1 MLNTKFI
8 LFASL
13 MAALPLSGVA
23 QQAET
28 PASEFYPVNFDKTAT
43 LSRTDRYTNSIG
55 FSSPSDGAQTIAV
68 GQQSSKLVY
77 NERLDQSFKAK
88 AGESITPSVAYTP
101 GTWMHTYIY
110 LDCGKDGRFSFELNA
125 DNTIPEGSD
134 VMSFSYYQACNS
146 LGETGLSN
154 SNSVAPP
161 AFTIPADLP
170 NGFYRLRY
178 KVDWNNIDAGGN
190 NAEGNLITAN
200 GGVIV
205 DTRLNIHGDKV
216 KMSCAATA
224 GGSIL
229 KADGTDFS
237 SEEIP
242 FGQPYVIKAVPASG
256 FTLSHVVIRHGHNLE
271 GDSLVYGMPQYIDV
285 TIPSFLFREGE
296 FTIPAEYVDGDV
308 RLIPY
313 FCVSS
318 GVNETGEDYAVN
330 FDKETLEN
338 ANAERILRSFKI
350 AATNGGSTTI
360 TVPTT
365 ETTVYRDLTNK
376 EVSAVP
382 GDAVITTVRYTGEP
396 MHFYLYVDYNQDG
409 RFDILFDTNG
419 LPTQSGELVSYTYYN
434 GMNSLGETFDTP
446 EQAGT
451 AFPTFTIPEMLPIGV
466 YRARL
471 KVDYNNCDPG
481 GQWTEGGTENQIDAN
496 GGYVVDFLLNVH
508 NAEHKLTINT
518 TNGSIHGVNNAG
530 LPPTIQPFTVRTICP
545 KAAVTGFVTDS
556 ITIRHGLNLDGPQY
570 IRGNRQW
577 SVYKKAYASSITL
590 PKDSTNGDVIITAD
604 FKPTADADYEL
615 VWSDEFDAPDG
626 TQPDASKW
634 ERCDRQSPTWKRFL
648 SINDE
653 EHVLT
658 GFIEDGQ
665 FVARCIPNPFK
676 GTDNVA
682 MISGGIRT
690 KGKYSFTYGK
700 VEGRLKTEP
709 HAGNFPAFW
718 MLPQN
723 SVEGWPYD
731 GEIDIWEQIDGQNI
745 SHHTIH
751 TKWANGKS
759 DGSECQGQ
767 GNNPAKSGQNGNTT
781 NGYYHTFGL
790 EWTEKMLTWYVDGKK
805 VFSYAKSTDQSH
817 LDLGQWPF
825 DAPFYIILNQSV
837 GNGSWAANV
846 DTGHTYETLFDWV
859 RVYQKKAPSTGI
871 DNVEKSSD
879 MDVYVY
885 PGTIRIVTPE
895 TKKVIVAD
903 LEGRIIFSEALQ
915 GNHNIAVHK
924 GIYVMNGKKVLV
936 P

>member
-1 MLNTKFI
+1 MKAKYVFFVSVLT
-8 LFASL
+8 
-13 MAALPLSGVA
+13 ALPLDSVA

-28 PASEFYPVNFDKTAT
+28 SAGESYPVNFDKTSV
-43 LSRTDRYTNSIG
+43 LSRTDRYTNSVS

-68 GQQSSKLVY
+68 GQQTSKLVY
-77 NERLDQSFKAK
+77 NERLGQTFKAK
-88 AGESITPSVAYTP
+88 AGERVVASAAYTP

-110 LDCGKDGRFSFELNA
+110 LDRGKDGQFAFELNA
-125 DNTIPEGSD
+125 DNSIPEGSD

-146 LGETGLSN
+146 LGETNLGN
-154 SNSVAPP
+154 GGNNVVPP
-161 AFTIPADLP
+161 AFTLPADLS

-190 NAEGNLITAN
+190 VSEANSILKN

-216 KMSCAATA
+216 KIWSATA
-224 GGSIL
+224 SNGALL
-229 KADGTDFS
+229 KADGAPLS
-237 SEEIP
+237 MEEVS
-242 FGQPYVIKAVPASG
+242 FGAPYAIKVQPEQG
-256 FTLSHVVIRHGHNLE
+256 FVLSHVVLRHGHNLE
-271 GDSLVYGMPQYIDV
+271 GDSLVHGTPQYVDV
-285 TIPSFLFREGE
+285 TIPAFLFRENQ
-296 FTIPAEYVDGDV
+296 FTIPAEYIDGDV
-308 RLIPY
+308 RLTPV
-313 FCVSS
+313 FCSGGSS
-318 GVNETGEDYAVN
+318 GEAAEDYAVN
-330 FDKETLEN
+330 FDREALETTN
-338 ANAERILRSFKI
+338 ADRLLRSVKF
-350 AATNGGSTTI
+350 TGTEGGATTI
-360 TVPTT
+360 SPSTSVN
-365 ETTVYRDLTNK
+365 TVYRNMTNR
-376 EVSAVP
+376 EVSVVP
-382 GDAVITTVRYTGEP
+382 GDTVTTTVRYTGEN

-409 RFDILFDTNG
+409 RFDVLLNSNG
-419 LPTQSGELVSYTYYN
+419 SPTQSGELLAYSYYN
-434 GMNSLGETFDTP
+434 GKNSLGETLDTP
-446 EQAGT
+446 NQPVTRLPA
-451 AFPTFTIPEMLPIGV
+451 FTIPELLPIGV
-466 YRARL
+466 YRARF
-471 KVDYNNCDPG
+471 KVDYDNCDAG
-481 GQWTEGGTENQIDAN
+481 GQDQIGAN

-508 NAEHKLTINT
+508 NPQHTLTINT
-518 TNGSIHGVNNAG
+518 TNGSIHNTGNTG
-530 LPPTIQPFTVRTICP
+530 LPPMIKPFVARVISPCAAAAGYTAEYVTI
-545 KAAVTGFVTDS
+545 K
-556 ITIRHGLNLDGPQY
+556 HGLNLDGPQY

-577 SVYKKAYASSITL
+577 NVYQKPFATNITL
-590 PKDSTNGDVIITAD
+590 PKDSINGDVVITAD
-604 FKPTADADYEL
+604 FKPTANADYEL
-615 VWSDEFDAPDG
+615 VWADEFDAPDG
-626 TQPDASKW
+626 TQPDEAKW

-648 SINDE
+648 SINEE
-653 EHVLT
+653 EHALT
-658 GFIEDGQ
+658 GFIENGQ

-676 GTDNVA
+676 ETDNVA

-718 MLPQN
+718 MMPQN
-723 SVEGWPYD
+723 SIYGWPYD

-767 GNNPAKSGQNGNTT
+767 GNNPTKSGQNGNTT

-885 PGTIRIVTPE
+885 PGTIRVVAPE
-895 TKKVIVAD
+895 TKKVTVAD
-903 LEGRIIFSEALQ
+903 LEGRIIFSKALQ

-924 GIYVMNGKKVLV
+924 GVYVVNGKKVLV